1 MKTSIYMSNQ
11 IVSIIVGDSPKKI
24 AGMYRTVLPEGCMIN
39 GIITSNNKISDY
51 LKDYFIKK
59 NIPLDDVSLVID
71 STQILTKVLELPR
84 LKEDELISVIDKEM
98 NELTDGDTLVYDYL
112 VLKED
117 KMKVRYLACAIDESI
132 IESYMELFSNFDV
145 KLSRLNIA
153 LGATIKMIEKI
164 SLMNN
169 QTGVVIINDGDSLMS
184 VLYENGEYIFSSHT
198 RLYSQHGSLA
208 FANDISRNIEGLQQ
222 FLSSQKSQYQINN
235 VYLAGFN
242 QEDFDI
248 CKASIDIA
256 NVNITELGNDHYNLS
271 SPNSFEDEV
280 SNLSSPKFGNF
291 IFPLGNY

>member
-1 MKTSIYMSNQ
+1 MSNQ

-24 AGMYRTVLPEGCMIN
+24 AGMYRTILPEGCMIN
-39 GIITSNNKISDY
+39 GIITSTTKISNY

-71 STQILTKVLELPR
+71 STQILTKVLELPK

-98 NELTDGDTLVYDYL
+98 SELTDGDALVYDYL

-117 KMKVRYLACAIDESI
+117 KNKVRYLACAINESI
-132 IESYMELFSNFDV
+132 IESYIELFSSFDV

-184 VLYENGEYIFSSHT
+184 VLYENGEYIFSGHT

-222 FLSSQKSQYQINN
+222 FLASQKSQYQINN

-242 QEDFDI
+242 KEDYDV
-248 CKASIDIA
+248 CKANIDIINA
-256 NVNITELGNDHYNLS
+256 KVEDLDNYYSLS
-271 SPNSFEDEV
+271 SLHSFEDEA
-280 SNLSSPKFGNF
+280 SNLNRPKFGNF